1 MILGFAAVFGAGAS
15 KAAGIV
21 DVHSHI
27 VTDEYL
33 DCLRRHNAL
42 MEDGYPLPS
51 WSEVLHISFMDSVG
65 IDKSVLTLSSPQP
78 WFGDVQESAQV
89 IRSVNE
95 AMSKA
100 KKNQPDRFLWCAA
113 LPQNDVEASVTE
125 AIYALDS
132 LEADGIK
139 LATSAGG
146 VYLGDPKL
154 DPLMQVLNDRKAGI
168 ILHPVKPENM
178 PDGVFTSG
186 PAFVYEYPVETT
198 RAVLNMIAHNVLTRY
213 PDIKVVVP
221 HAASFLPYAIPRL
234 RGGYP
239 LLLKQGLTEPIDI
252 DGNLAKLYY
261 DLAGAPSPQAVKMM
275 LTITTPD
282 HILYGSDYPFVPTP
296 ILRKV
301 VGKVRNEIANDP
313 ELCCY
318 SDAFFR
324 ENALRL
330 FGEETSGTKES
341 ICQPVIKEAMQ
352 PDGIVR
358 LSKIEVFP
366 QWLEEYMK
374 YATEVG
380 AISLQT
386 EPGVLTMYAVADK
399 ENPCNITILET
410 YSSQEAY
417 RKHIASPHFQK
428 YKQDTLHM
436 VKSLVLD
443 DVTPLNPDN
452 QITNFIIQR

>member
-27 VTDEYL
+27 VTDEYI
-33 DCLRRHNAL
+33 DCLRRHNSL

-51 WSEVLHISFMDSVG
+51 WSEASHISFMDSVG

-78 WFGDVQESAQV
+78 WFGDVQESARV
-89 IRSVNE
+89 IRSVNK
-95 AMSKA
+95 AMARA
-100 KKNQPDRFLWCAA
+100 KNDHPDRFLWCAA
-113 LPQNDVEASVTE
+113 LPQPDVEASITE
-125 AIYALDS
+125 AVYALDS
-132 LEADGIK
+132 LGADGIK
-139 LATSAGG
+139 LATSADGI
-146 VYLGDPKL
+146 YLGNPKL
-154 DPLMQVLNDRKAGI
+154 DPLMQVLNDRKAVI
-168 ILHPVKPENM
+168 ILHPVKPEKL

-239 LLLKQGLTEPIDI
+239 LLLKQGLTGNIDI
-252 DGNLAKLYY
+252 DGNLARLYY
-261 DLAGAPSPQAVKMM
+261 DLAGAPSPQAMKMM

-296 ILRKV
+296 IIQKV
-301 VGKVRNEIANDP
+301 VGKVKNEIASDP
-313 ELCCY
+313 ELCQY
-318 SDAFFR
+318 ADAFFS

-330 FGEETSGTKES
+330 FGAETSGTKES
-341 ICQPVIKEAMQ
+341 ICPPVIKEAMQ

-374 YATEVG
+374 FATEVG

-399 ENPCNITILET
+399 DNPCNITILET

-428 YKQDTLHM
+428 YKQGTLHM